1 MINLIIM
8 AKCLRSVCAVSHM
21 AEKEFLQDIIPG
33 PARRAL
39 EKEAIDSLEKL
50 SEYSE
55 DEIRKLHGLGET
67 AMKKLKIY
75 MQEHQVQFKSQ
86 YL

>member
-1 MINLIIM
+1 M
-8 AKCLRSVCAVSHM
+8 AKCLSSVCAVSHI
-21 AEKEFLQDIIPG
+21 AEREFLQDIIPG
-33 PARRAL
+33 TARRAL

-55 DEIRKLHGLGET
+55 DDIRKLHGFGET
-67 AMKKLKIY
+67 TMKKLKIY